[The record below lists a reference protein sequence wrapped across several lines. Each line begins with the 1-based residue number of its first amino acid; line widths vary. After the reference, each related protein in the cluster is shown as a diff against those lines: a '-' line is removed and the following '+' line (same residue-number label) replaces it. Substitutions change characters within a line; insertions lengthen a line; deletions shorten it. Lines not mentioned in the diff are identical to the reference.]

1 MRKPG
6 APKAGFSAEDVAM
19 GAIVVD
25 RLSKSFRVAQADAGR
40 PRWLGFGK
48 RMHDVVAVREISF
61 AIGAGE
67 RVAFIGPNGAGKST
81 TLKMLTG
88 ILHPTSGEAQVAGLV
103 PWTARRQLAYRLGI
117 VFGQRSQLWYHL
129 PVRASF
135 DLLAKIYAVEARAY
149 AERLRRLASTFD
161 IEALLQRPVSQLS
174 LGQRIRCEVVAAL
187 LHAPSVL
194 LLDEPTI
201 GLDVTS
207 KAALRDHLNA
217 LSREQGTTVLL
228 TSHDT
233 GDIEKIC
240 DRVIVI
246 DKGSVLLDQ
255 PLERLRRD
263 YLQHRSI
270 ILATHEESPTFEYP
284 GTRVRGD
291 GPYRLIVD
299 VDINAS
305 PVERVVTAVLARLKV
320 HDLLIEDPPLED
332 IVKAIYRGATAP
344 GPTYEQA

>member
-1 MRKPG
+1 M
-6 APKAGFSAEDVAM
+6 A
-19 GAIVVD
+19 AIEVE
-25 RLSKSFRVAQADAGR
+25 RLSKAFQSRRTWRAALRRA
-40 PRWLGFGK
+40 PRSE
-48 RMHDVVAVREISF
+48 VVAVGDISF
-61 AIGAGE
+61 QIRAGE

-88 ILHPTSGEAQVAGLV
+88 ILQPSGGTARVMGLV
-103 PWTARRQLAYRLGI
+103 PWLSRQDLAYRLGI

-129 PVRASF
+129 PVSDSF
-135 DLLAKIYAVEARAY
+135 DLLARIYGVDRETHRARREQLVTA
-149 AERLRRLASTFD
+149 FD
-161 IEALLQRPVSQLS
+161 ITSLLARPVSQLS

-187 LHAPSVL
+187 LHRPEVL

-207 KAALRDHLNA
+207 KAALRDHLNT

-246 DKGSVLLDQ
+246 DHGHVLLDQ
-255 PLERLRRD
+255 SLDSLKRE

-270 ILATHEESPTFEYP
+270 VVITEDEKPTFALP
-284 GTRVRGD
+284 GIRARAD
-291 GPYRLIVD
+291 GPYRLLVD
-299 VDINAS
+299 VDTRLAS
-305 PVERVVTAVLARLKV
+305 LERVIAALLDRVKIR
-320 HDLLIEDPPLED
+320 DLVIDNPPLEE
-332 IVKAIYRGATAP
+332 IIKAIYRRTGDAHVAT
-344 GPTYEQA
+344 